1 MTDWKTGFM
10 CLMTRPR
17 EPLFYPKYGGQTFMV
32 LPEHFFTDRYRP
44 LAPIINDRFGSA
56 PNHVVV
62 RSIDPPDFTY
72 AMEIPRNGNYNQFS
86 PKHRNIAGKLVQD
99 FMNAPDPEILLSMA
113 SYGRDRLNPLLFQYA
128 LTVALLHRKDTQDV
142 PVLSLLETFPK
153 RFVDPLL
160 FPQLEEEGFVVDQPQ
175 RVAIEIPM
183 VYTASEELLEQRLAY
198 FREDIG
204 INLHHWHWHI
214 IYPMEGPIEIVR
226 KDRRGELFY
235 YMHRQI
241 LVRYIAERFC
251 HLMPAP
257 TSLDNLREPIPEA
270 YFPKLLN
277 SALNRTYSG
286 RHENAVMTHVNRPE
300 DEDSVATVLEIENWI
315 CRFKEAITH
324 GYVVG
329 EDGQRIPLED
339 STGIDL
345 LGNVME
351 NSLLSPNIPHYG
363 NIHSMLHSLIGFVH
377 DPDNKY
383 LEGVGVIGDIA
394 TSIRDPI
401 FYRLH
406 TFVDDLFEDY
416 KKKLAPYTTK
426 ELGYPGVTIED
437 VSVQDVNGKAAV
449 NRLLTFWQRSQ
460 VDLGVGLDFGPT
472 GHVLATFTH
481 LQHAPFVYRI
491 NVMNDAQRV
500 RRGTVRIFLAPI
512 YNGSGEP
519 LSFNQ
524 QRRYVIELDKFTVT
538 LTPGMNNIV
547 RRSEDSSVTIPFE
560 RTFRRQDISTMPG
573 TKSYRFCNCGWP
585 DHMLIPQ
592 GSPHGLPY
600 DLFVMVSD
608 FKQDAVNVDFD
619 ENVDCNDSHSYCG
632 LRDKFYPDRRAMG
645 FPFDRT
651 VPKEITHM
659 EAFTGSF
666 SNMKRTVVE
675 IRFTNTTISKV

>member
-1 MTDWKTGFM
+1 MTDWKTGFL

-17 EPLFYPKYGGQTFMV
+17 EPLFYPKYGGQTYMA
-32 LPEHFFTDRYRP
+32 LPEHFLTDRYRP
-44 LAPIINDRFGSA
+44 LAPMISKRFGSA

-62 RSIDPPDFTY
+62 KSIDPPDFTY
-72 AMEIPRNGNYNQFS
+72 ALEIPRNGNYNTFS
-86 PKHRNIAGKLVQD
+86 PKHRNISGKLVQD

-113 SYGRDRLNPLLFQYA
+113 SYARDRLNPLLFQYA
-128 LTVALLHRKDTQDV
+128 LTVALLHRKDTHDV
-142 PVLSLLETFPK
+142 PVLSLLEMFPK

-183 VYTASEELLEQRLAY
+183 VYSASEELLEQRLAY
-198 FREDIG
+198 FREDLG

-214 IYPMEGPIEIVR
+214 TYPVEGPIEIVR

-251 HLMPAP
+251 HHMPPP

-277 SALNRTYSG
+277 SALNRTFAG
-286 RHENAVMTHVNRPE
+286 RAENAVITHVNRPN
-300 DEDSVATVLEIENWI
+300 DEDSVATVLEIENWVN
-315 CRFKEAITH
+315 RFKEAVTN
-324 GYVVG
+324 GYVLA
-329 EDGQRIPLED
+329 EDGKHVPLD
-339 STGIDL
+339 DATGIDL

-351 NSLLSPNIPHYG
+351 NSLLSPNIPYYG
-363 NIHSMLHSLIGFVH
+363 NIHSMLHSIIGFVH
-377 DPDNKY
+377 DPDNLY
-383 LEGVGVIGDIA
+383 LEGTGVIGDIA

-416 KKKLAPYTTK
+416 LKKLAPYTSK
-426 ELGYPGVTIED
+426 QLGYPGVTIED
-437 VSVQDVNGKAAV
+437 VSVQVSNGKAAV

-472 GHVLATFTH
+472 GNVLATFTH

-491 NVMNDAQRV
+491 NVMNDSQKV

-512 YNGSGEP
+512 YNGSGKAIQ
-519 LSFNQ
+519 FNQ
-524 QRRYVIELDKFTVT
+524 QRRYVIELDKFTAT
-538 LTPGMNNIV
+538 LTPGINNIV
-547 RRSEDSSVTIPFE
+547 RRSDESSVTIPFE
-560 RTFRRQDISTMPG
+560 RAFRRQDIATMPG
-573 TKSYRFCNCGWP
+573 TESFRFCNCGWP

-592 GSPHGLPY
+592 GSPHGMPY

-608 FKQDAVNVDFD
+608 YRQDAVNVNFD
-619 ENVDCNDSHSYCG
+619 EHVDCNDSHSYCG
-632 LRDKFYPDRRAMG
+632 LRDQFYPDRRTMG
-645 FPFDRT
+645 FPFDRV
-651 VPKEITHM
+651 VPKEINHM
-659 EAFTGSF
+659 EDFARSF